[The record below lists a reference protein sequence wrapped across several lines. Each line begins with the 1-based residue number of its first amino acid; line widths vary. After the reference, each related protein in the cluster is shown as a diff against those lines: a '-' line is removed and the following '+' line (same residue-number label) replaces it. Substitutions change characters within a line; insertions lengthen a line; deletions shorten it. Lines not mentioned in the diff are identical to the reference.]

1 MNKNNKTKPSF
12 NSNDHLSFQNILKD
26 MNNRVLLSRQGRTVA
41 LMGRNND
48 SNRQEGRLSEMNDN
62 DERVFQY
69 PTERDKRTK
78 RLAKTQYS
86 TQFIDERN
94 KIN

>member
-1 MNKNNKTKPSF
+1 MNKNNKTKHKF
-12 NSNDHLSFQNILKD
+12 NNNEHLSFQNILKD

-41 LMGRNND
+41 PMARNND
-48 SNRQEGRLSEMNDN
+48 SNRQEGRLSEMSDN
-62 DERVFQY
+62 ERVFQY
-69 PTERDKRTK
+69 PTERNKRTK

-86 TQFIDERN
+86 TQFFDDRN